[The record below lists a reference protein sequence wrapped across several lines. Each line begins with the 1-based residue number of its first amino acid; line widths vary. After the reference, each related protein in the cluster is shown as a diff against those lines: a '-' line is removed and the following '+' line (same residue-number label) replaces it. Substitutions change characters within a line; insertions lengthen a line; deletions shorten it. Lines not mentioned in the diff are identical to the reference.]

1 MVMVASLLDGS
12 ASGLRIRQ
20 VTLIEIVAQDRP
32 GLLYDLTSAIS
43 SHGANIEV
51 VLIDT
56 GAHKAIDVFYVTAE
70 GRKLTPEKQVAMA
83 EALRGAAG

>member
-1 MVMVASLLDGS
+1 M
-12 ASGLRIRQ
+12 
-20 VTLIEIVAQDRP
+20 
-32 GLLYDLTSAIS
+32 
-43 SHGANIEV
+43 
-51 VLIDT
+51 IDT